1 MCTGLRLEQTHLL
14 ELWRLRGPGVLPQQG
29 NSLTFRTCARAERR
43 HAVPPVL
50 GVVATLP
57 PAVQQ
62 FGCDHRRHR
71 DLRNL
76 QRLRTAPVR
85 KHHRKCE
92 PSARG
97 AESTIPSQLP
107 QYAAVR
113 ARFCVHALSR
123 LVPARS
129 SPQRPRARQEPEPRN
144 AGRLLNASGAVSPG
158 RARPKT
164 ASPPSAESQSVRSP
178 REHSV
183 RVFHLAWPGKMHC
196 RRFLRCVSLLLPAR
210 TRSGQAIKYLPWS
223 VPRHIDLAG

>member
-1 MCTGLRLEQTHLL
+1 VSLSSPRSQSILTLQGYPLERALYCAARIASVCARVCGSSRRIDLSSCGSADQASSL
-14 ELWRLRGPGVLPQQG
+14 
-29 NSLTFRTCARAERR
+29 SKALTFRTCARAERR
-43 HAVPPVL
+43 HAVPPVR

-92 PSARG
+92 PSPRG

-113 ARFCVHALSR
+113 SRFCATLSR
-123 LVPARS
+123 LAPARS
-129 SPQRPRARQEPEPRN
+129 SPKRPRARQ
-144 AGRLLNASGAVSPG
+144 
-158 RARPKT
+158 
-164 ASPPSAESQSVRSP
+164 
-178 REHSV
+178 
-183 RVFHLAWPGKMHC
+183 
-196 RRFLRCVSLLLPAR
+196 
-210 TRSGQAIKYLPWS
+210 
-223 VPRHIDLAG
+223 